1 MQVHEFSDILQ
12 DIAHE
17 GKAKYKL
24 KINGI
29 EFNLNDI
36 HINRND
42 KLNVV
47 EINIET

>member
-24 KINGI
+24 KINGM
-29 EFNLNDI
+29 EFNQTTNSAYFA
-36 HINRND
+36 
-42 KLNVV
+42 
-47 EINIET
+47 